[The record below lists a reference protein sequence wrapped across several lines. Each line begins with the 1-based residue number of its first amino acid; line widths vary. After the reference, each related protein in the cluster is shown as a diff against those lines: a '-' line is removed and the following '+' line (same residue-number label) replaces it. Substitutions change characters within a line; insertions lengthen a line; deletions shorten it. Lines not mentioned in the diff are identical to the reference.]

1 MNFDDLLFTAV
12 SKVLN
17 KHEDDSTYVKQYVSS
32 LHSPV
37 NASDII
43 PESEKSN
50 EVNSNTEN
58 KLEEQ
63 ARDTV
68 LNAKDV
74 KANMLKQK
82 QKAICNFLEI
92 HTPKSISNKMT
103 TFILD
108 RNRFT
113 MEINQ
118 ICDFDIY
125 FRQKFIFKANE
136 SNIFI
141 LLDFITD
148 NVYIDNGCLYY
159 SVCGVGKD
167 KRFDQDFRTNANTV
181 MRNSLNLD
189 FLKLFVFM
197 NSSDNKLI
205 FLDEVKCVD
214 YSVVKEE
221 ETKRDVI
228 YFKLK
233 SLLRTECDIEQT
245 PSEDIIDEIDSESEI
260 DEETTNNN
268 LQNSMEELDELY
280 SLREKVKKLG
290 IVNDELEK
298 QLKSLENK
306 IISDKISAQLKAVIE
321 PILKQV
327 NNDLSFVV
335 DYKQNEGVSIN
346 FTPAKR
352 VDIKEELPSLR
363 TNRKEKQLVVTFP
376 DGIIINEN
384 KVIDTL
390 AKSICKIG
398 IQKVAMLC
406 KNKDLSPLRPSGV
419 ELVANTYSHDKQK
432 EFIKGWYLFSNTS
445 TIQKKI
451 QLDTISDA
459 LQLKLKTQI
468 I

>member
-1 MNFDDLLFTAV
+1 MKFDNLLFTAV

-17 KHEDDSTYVKQYVSS
+17 IQEEDCTNVKQDVAC
-32 LHSPV
+32 LDSPQKI
-37 NASDII
+37 SDII
-43 PESEKSN
+43 TEPEKLN
-50 EVNSNTEN
+50 EVASNTEN

-63 ARDTV
+63 SEKPV
-68 LNAKDV
+68 LKIQDV
-74 KANMLKQK
+74 KANILKQK
-82 QKAICNFLEI
+82 QNAISNFLEI
-92 HTPKSISNKMT
+92 HTPKSISNKKT
-103 TFILD
+103 TFIQD

-113 MEINQ
+113 IEINQ

-125 FRQKFIFKANE
+125 FRQKFTFKAKE

-167 KRFDQDFRTNANTV
+167 KRFDQDFRSNANTL

-189 FLKLFVFM
+189 FMKLFVFM

-214 YSVVKEE
+214 YSVKKEE
-221 ETKRDVI
+221 ETNRDVI

-233 SLLRTECDIEQT
+233 SLLRTECDIKLT
-245 PSEDIIDEIDSESEI
+245 ASEDIIDEIDSESEI

-268 LQNSMEELDELY
+268 LQNSMEELNELY

-346 FTPAKR
+346 LSPAKR
-352 VDIKEELPSLR
+352 VEIKEELPR
-363 TNRKEKQLVVTFP
+363 PKTNRKEKQLVVTFP
-376 DGIIINEN
+376 DCIIINEN

-390 AKSICKIG
+390 AKAICKIG

-419 ELVANTYSHDKQK
+419 ELVKNSYYHDKQK

-459 LQLKLKTQI
+459 LQLNLKTQI